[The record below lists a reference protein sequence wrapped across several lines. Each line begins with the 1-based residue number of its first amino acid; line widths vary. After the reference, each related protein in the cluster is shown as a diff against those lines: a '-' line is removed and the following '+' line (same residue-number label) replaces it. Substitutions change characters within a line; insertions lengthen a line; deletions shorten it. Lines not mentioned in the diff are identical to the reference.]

1 MQSILEALGIEEPDL
16 VFHFSR
22 NHGIVPST
30 EEKDVHEWKTEYMEG
45 FRPFSVPQN
54 YQHSTYKATT
64 EEASIPVQVPETI
77 QTENGFTG
85 TFTNVEERLL
95 QTPSNSRNP
104 LETGTTYSESTKHF
118 GLNKRNRDK
127 KHFDVAAF
135 ADPND
140 ELDSERIRLI
150 EGNADNLFTA
160 IAEFQK
166 TLFLITKPFRGN
178 TLSEIACK
186 AAAECRQKTVTLGL
200 FHTDNTNPGGNFTV
214 VKDVRETTSEYELRL
229 VQEAKQRRSS
239 DFYEAWD
246 DRMDLSEDK
255 FRMPVPSSIFEFDCV
270 ANGEVPQKAIK
281 VDCEFTEYERMVY
294 EMNNH
299 VQHIPGG
306 LANECSH
313 RLVFATS
320 EQKKAFTKVF
330 TDFFATGYFACGAT
344 HSEIVTA
351 SKALMKGQPLFV
363 IQKTGAVASI
373 IEQFL
378 KKEQSAFNHSSS
390 SSENMRA
397 TMSFKT
403 SEKLNTNVERFL
415 SRNTLSKALSLL
427 DANIGMFNNFNADA
441 HYVSAENFKFY
452 SPCTLM
458 SWLAHNTLLY

>member
-30 EEKDVHEWKTEYMEG
+30 EELNINEWKTEYTEG
-45 FRPFSVPQN
+45 FKPFTLPQN
-54 YQHSTYKATT
+54 HQSSAYEATT
-64 EEASIPVQVPETI
+64 EDASIPVQVPEMI

-85 TFTNVEERLL
+85 TFSNVEERLL
-95 QTPSNSRNP
+95 QTPSNSRNQF
-104 LETGTTYSESTKHF
+104 ETGTTYSESTKHF
-118 GLNKRNRDK
+118 GSNKMNTDK
-127 KHFDVAAF
+127 KYFDVAAL

-140 ELDSERIRLI
+140 EADSERIRLI

-160 IAEFQK
+160 IAEFKK

-186 AAAECRQKTVTLGL
+186 AAAECKQRTVTLGL
-200 FHTDNTNPGGNFTV
+200 FHTDNTHPGGNFTV
-214 VKDVRETTSEYELRL
+214 VKDVRGTTSEYELRR

-246 DRMDLSEDK
+246 DRMDHSEDK
-255 FRMPVPSSIFEFDCV
+255 FRMSVPSSIFEFDCV

-320 EQKKAFTKVF
+320 GQKKAFTKVF
-330 TDFFATGYFACGAT
+330 TDFFATGYFACGGT
-344 HSEIVTA
+344 HSEIETA
-351 SKALMKGQPLFV
+351 SR
-363 IQKTGAVASI
+363 
-373 IEQFL
+373 
-378 KKEQSAFNHSSS
+378 H
-390 SSENMRA
+390 
-397 TMSFKT
+397 
-403 SEKLNTNVERFL
+403 
-415 SRNTLSKALSLL
+415 
-427 DANIGMFNNFNADA
+427 
-441 HYVSAENFKFY
+441 
-452 SPCTLM
+452 
-458 SWLAHNTLLY
+458 